1 MKVFIPLLLLL
12 LSPFANASSDHLLN
26 FVVGKYLL
34 VGKALDSDQT
44 YSGKIEISR
53 KGDQLVVQRQIA
65 KAATKGTGS
74 IETAMQGEAKILR
87 IRFTED
93 SQKYEETCLIKPDLD
108 NYARIS
114 CHLYKPGVKTNKPGL
129 EALFYDHSVD

>member
-1 MKVFIPLLLLL
+1 MKMLAALLLILL
-12 LSPFANASSDHLLN
+12 PSFAYAGNNHLLD

-34 VGKALDSDQT
+34 IGKALDSDQA
-44 YSGKIEISR
+44 YSGKVKISR
-53 KGDQLVVQRQIA
+53 KSDKLVVRRQIGNVVTNGT
-65 KAATKGTGS
+65 AA
-74 IETAMQGEAKILR
+74 IESAIHGEAKILR

-129 EALFYDHSVD
+129 EALFYDHSMD